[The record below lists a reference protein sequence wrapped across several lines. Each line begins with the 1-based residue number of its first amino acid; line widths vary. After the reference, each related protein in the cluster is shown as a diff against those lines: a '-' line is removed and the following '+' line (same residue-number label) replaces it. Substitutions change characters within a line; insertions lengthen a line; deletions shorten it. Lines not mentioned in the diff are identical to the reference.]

1 MHPMQ
6 ESPIAFELESEPYN
20 PNDEA
25 AVATYWM
32 EATVKRGPGW
42 QTRINAL
49 LRKAVKSGL

>member
-20 PNDEA
+20 FNDEA

-32 EATVKRGPGW
+32 EATGKRGPGW